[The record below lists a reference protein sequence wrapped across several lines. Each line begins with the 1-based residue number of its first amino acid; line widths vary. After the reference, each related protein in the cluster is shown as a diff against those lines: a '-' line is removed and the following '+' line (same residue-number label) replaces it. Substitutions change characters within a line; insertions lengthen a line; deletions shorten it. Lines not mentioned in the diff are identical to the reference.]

1 MAHPDPEKRRQYA
14 RLGSNIS
21 WARTPV
27 RSGRTAPARRALEA
41 KFLAEVPPEVTD
53 PAERRKAAASARRAY
68 YQRLAI
74 KGVEARR
81 RKAAQRRAT

>member
-14 RLGSNIS
+14 RLAANIS

-27 RSGRTAPARRALEA
+27 RSERLAPARKAIEA

-53 PAERRKAAASARRAY
+53 PAERRKAAASARRAF
-68 YQRLAI
+68 YQRLAM

-81 RKAAQRRAT
+81 RNAVQRNVR